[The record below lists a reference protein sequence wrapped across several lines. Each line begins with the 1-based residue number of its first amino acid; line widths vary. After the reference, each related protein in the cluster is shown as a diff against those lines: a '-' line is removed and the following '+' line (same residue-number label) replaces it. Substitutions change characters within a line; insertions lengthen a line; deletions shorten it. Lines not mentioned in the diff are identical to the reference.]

1 MAQQSA
7 FDEGLR
13 ELGLTDI
20 PVPMWGIAAVI
31 AGPQFYE
38 PDEGGTL
45 AAIVPAFERSGL
57 VDLVAC
63 SFLSREMRSRK
74 GIASVLGHEWIARAV
89 DTMDAL
95 TVFDD
100 AFTWLRGL
108 CRGVVVIDWNDA
120 PRLLR
125 EVPQLRCQSRRTA
138 DLLAD
143 AFERPLPYPPILL
156 PTEKDHD

>member
-7 FDEGLR
+7 FAEGLR
-13 ELGLTDI
+13 ELGLTGI
-20 PVPMWGIAAVI
+20 PVPMWGLATVI
-31 AGPQFYE
+31 AGPEFYE

-63 SFLSREMRSRK
+63 SFVSREMRTRK
-74 GIASVLGHEWIARAV
+74 GIASVLGHEWIERAV
-89 DTMDAL
+89 NNMDAL

-100 AFTWLRGL
+100 AFTWLRGR

-125 EVPQLRCQSRRTA
+125 EVPQLKCQSRRTA
-138 DLLAD
+138 DLLAE

-156 PTEKDHD
+156 PTEKDE